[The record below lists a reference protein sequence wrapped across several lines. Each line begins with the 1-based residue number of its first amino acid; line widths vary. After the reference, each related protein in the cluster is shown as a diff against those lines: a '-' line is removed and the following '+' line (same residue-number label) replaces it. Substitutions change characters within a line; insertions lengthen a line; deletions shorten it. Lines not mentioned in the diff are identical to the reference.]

1 MRKEPASASL
11 HPRQPCRPDAPRCK
25 RQSARRWRPPA
36 AGRRRPHGRRR
47 AANGDV
53 VHGKR
58 RGCAPIAAAAGHR
71 AGRLRVASW
80 RRVATFIVA
89 DAATATVPSL
99 SGRAAAATT
108 SPRSPPPR
116 TGGVRVDEG
125 PPPRPARG
133 RRRSRPPSPEV
144 AQPMLSSPHPPPL
157 PSYVVHL
164 PTSLPRSGPPARS
177 RPRNQLSPP
186 SRPKT
191 LASPPCTKPMKPP
204 PTTKPPTPQPRTVP
218 LAPPP
223 LTDQLA
229 PSLQPQPPKKEAL
242 DGGGETQW
250 GRGERGTRET
260 RTSRHR
266 ATWSSIK
273 VPLSGH
279 LSRGAGETE

>member
-1 MRKEPASASL
+1 MSTSVAPNGLWKGVVCCGAGLFCQAESGVRAERVSVLRNASHVFLSSLLTRERREREDRYGQGRRCRSQPGIHGGAMRKEPASASL
-11 HPRQPCRPDAPRCK
+11 RPHQPCRPDAPRCK

-58 RGCAPIAAAAGHR
+58 RGCAPNAATAGHR
-71 AGRLRVASW
+71 ASRHRVASW
-80 RRVATFIVA
+80 RRVATVIVA
-89 DAATATVPSL
+89 DAATATVQSL
-99 SGRAAAATT
+99 SGRAAAVTT

-133 RRRSRPPSPEV
+133 RRRSRPPSAKV

-186 SRPKT
+186 SGPET
-191 LASPPCTKPMKPP
+191 QASPP
-204 PTTKPPTPQPRTVP
+204 
-218 LAPPP
+218 
-223 LTDQLA
+223 
-229 PSLQPQPPKKEAL
+229 
-242 DGGGETQW
+242 
-250 GRGERGTRET
+250 
-260 RTSRHR
+260 
-266 ATWSSIK
+266 
-273 VPLSGH
+273 
-279 LSRGAGETE
+279 